1 MNELRQFLRNFLRK
15 DGIHIFSALF
25 IGKITAFL
33 TSLFII
39 RLLSKD
45 DFGSITIVLSWFS
58 IFASFSGLGLPSGLL
73 RFGSLQ
79 EDETERAKLSAVLFW
94 KGIWP
99 QVVISGVFFVLNFF
113 YITESTFYLWIF
125 LSLSVRLL
133 GLFLVAHI
141 QADQRIRS
149 DNKGFALSS
158 NVVNIG
164 GFLLMLAATTL
175 YGVWGYIFSMAFA
188 PFIVLFW
195 LKDINFS
202 YLKGYI
208 LNLKEIRRYGLQLSF
223 TALLSDALFSADIL
237 LLGCFCSSSEVAGYR
252 TAILIPSNLAFLAL
266 IFINTDF
273 PEIAKNY
280 QNKNFLLQ
288 YVRNYYR
295 IFIPVVSV
303 IFAVGFFFRAEII
316 KLLFGERY
324 LYVGRMFVPLL
335 LAYLFNLLTRNLFGN
350 VLGAVG
356 KVEINT
362 VISAATVITLVV
374 LGWCL
379 VPVYG
384 VQGMVY
390 SVLVTFI
397 VSGGVYA
404 VAFLRYISRQK

>member
-99 QVVISGVFFVLNFF
+99 QVVISGVFFVLGFF